1 MATAYR
7 DYITEKGD
15 ITKLTADQVKAD
27 IPLYVE
33 TFGSVETTERVFSFP
48 VLVDTPL
55 TTFEDIKTMYSE
67 LKELGVGNVNFK
79 LTGYA
84 NGGMEPTYPHRL
96 KWTKE
101 IGGKDGFTDLIS
113 FAKENGFNVYPDFD
127 FVYMQMSGFGDGISL
142 RKHAIRT
149 IDDRYTTRRAYD
161 AATQSFDRSFSLA
174 LSPAYFE
181 GLYEAFAPKYLAYGN
196 DAISVSTLGTDLNSD
211 FDEDEPYHREDDKGF
226 TIDTLAAI
234 DEDYSSVMIEGGNA
248 YAIKYADVI
257 LEASLTSS
265 GNSKSSQ
272 SIPFL
277 GMVYHGSKVFTGSAT
292 NMEGDINESILNAI
306 ENGASMYF
314 ILSYQNN
321 NELKEDF
328 TLSKYYSVAYDIWKD
343 DVAKYYT
350 ILNDA
355 TKDLQTSYIVDHEFM
370 DAERVPDE
378 DEAEADRIAEEEAA
392 AAAAE
397 EEALAAEKAARAERL
412 AARLA
417 AESGEAVP
425 ETSVD
430 ETTVDETTV
439 DETTATD
446 AADATDDST
455 TGNVNEFGEEIEAVE
470 EEETVVPDKY
480 KTTIGS
486 VVRVEYEGGVSFI
499 LNYNSFAITVEYEG
513 QTYTI
518 DGLSFVRID

>member
-1 MATAYR
+1 MCIR
-7 DYITEKGD
+7 D
-15 ITKLTADQVKAD
+15 
-27 IPLYVE
+27 
-33 TFGSVETTERVFSFP
+33 S
-48 VLVDTPL
+48 
-55 TTFEDIKTMYSE
+55 
-67 LKELGVGNVNFK
+67 
-79 LTGYA
+79 
-84 NGGMEPTYPHRL
+84 
-96 KWTKE
+96 
-101 IGGKDGFTDLIS
+101 
-113 FAKENGFNVYPDFD
+113 
-127 FVYMQMSGFGDGISL
+127 
-142 RKHAIRT
+142 
-149 IDDRYTTRRAYD
+149 
-161 AATQSFDRSFSLA
+161 
-174 LSPAYFE
+174 
-181 GLYEAFAPKYLAYGN
+181 
-196 DAISVSTLGTDLNSD
+196 
-211 FDEDEPYHREDDKGF
+211 
-226 TIDTLAAI
+226 
-234 DEDYSSVMIEGGNA
+234 
-248 YAIKYADVI
+248 

-370 DAERVPDE
+370 DAERVPDA

-397 EEALAAEKAARAERL
+397 EAALEAEKAERAARL

-425 ETSVD
+425 ETSAD

-439 DETTATD
+439 DETTAAD
-446 AADATDDST
+446 ATEATDDST

-480 KTTIGS
+480 KTTVGS

-518 DGLSFVRID
+518 DGLNFVRID

>member
-1 MATAYR
+1 
-7 DYITEKGD
+7 
-15 ITKLTADQVKAD
+15 
-27 IPLYVE
+27 
-33 TFGSVETTERVFSFP
+33 
-48 VLVDTPL
+48 
-55 TTFEDIKTMYSE
+55 
-67 LKELGVGNVNFK
+67 
-79 LTGYA
+79 
-84 NGGMEPTYPHRL
+84 
-96 KWTKE
+96 
-101 IGGKDGFTDLIS
+101 
-113 FAKENGFNVYPDFD
+113 
-127 FVYMQMSGFGDGISL
+127 
-142 RKHAIRT
+142 
-149 IDDRYTTRRAYD
+149 
-161 AATQSFDRSFSLA
+161 
-174 LSPAYFE
+174 
-181 GLYEAFAPKYLAYGN
+181 
-196 DAISVSTLGTDLNSD
+196 
-211 FDEDEPYHREDDKGF
+211 
-226 TIDTLAAI
+226 
-234 DEDYSSVMIEGGNA
+234 
-248 YAIKYADVI
+248 
-257 LEASLTSS
+257 
-265 GNSKSSQ
+265 
-272 SIPFL
+272 
-277 GMVYHGSKVFTGSAT
+277 
-292 NMEGDINESILNAI
+292 MEGDINESILNAI

-370 DAERVPDE
+370 DAERVPDA
-378 DEAEADRIAEEEAA
+378 DEAEADRLAEEEAA

-417 AESGEAVP
+417 AETGEAVP

-480 KTTIGS
+480 KTTVGS

-518 DGLSFVRID
+518 DGLNFVRID

>member
-1 MATAYR
+1 
-7 DYITEKGD
+7 
-15 ITKLTADQVKAD
+15 
-27 IPLYVE
+27 
-33 TFGSVETTERVFSFP
+33 
-48 VLVDTPL
+48 
-55 TTFEDIKTMYSE
+55 
-67 LKELGVGNVNFK
+67 
-79 LTGYA
+79 
-84 NGGMEPTYPHRL
+84 
-96 KWTKE
+96 
-101 IGGKDGFTDLIS
+101 
-113 FAKENGFNVYPDFD
+113 
-127 FVYMQMSGFGDGISL
+127 
-142 RKHAIRT
+142 
-149 IDDRYTTRRAYD
+149 
-161 AATQSFDRSFSLA
+161 
-174 LSPAYFE
+174 
-181 GLYEAFAPKYLAYGN
+181 
-196 DAISVSTLGTDLNSD
+196 
-211 FDEDEPYHREDDKGF
+211 
-226 TIDTLAAI
+226 
-234 DEDYSSVMIEGGNA
+234 MIEGGNA

-378 DEAEADRIAEEEAA
+378 DEAEADRLAEEEAA

-425 ETSVD
+425 ETSAD
-430 ETTVDETTV
+430 ETTVDETTDATV
-439 DETTATD
+439 EETTN
-446 AADATDDST
+446 AADATEATDEET

-480 KTTIGS
+480 KTTVGS

>member
-1 MATAYR
+1 
-7 DYITEKGD
+7 
-15 ITKLTADQVKAD
+15 
-27 IPLYVE
+27 
-33 TFGSVETTERVFSFP
+33 
-48 VLVDTPL
+48 
-55 TTFEDIKTMYSE
+55 
-67 LKELGVGNVNFK
+67 
-79 LTGYA
+79 
-84 NGGMEPTYPHRL
+84 
-96 KWTKE
+96 
-101 IGGKDGFTDLIS
+101 
-113 FAKENGFNVYPDFD
+113 
-127 FVYMQMSGFGDGISL
+127 
-142 RKHAIRT
+142 
-149 IDDRYTTRRAYD
+149 
-161 AATQSFDRSFSLA
+161 
-174 LSPAYFE
+174 
-181 GLYEAFAPKYLAYGN
+181 
-196 DAISVSTLGTDLNSD
+196 
-211 FDEDEPYHREDDKGF
+211 
-226 TIDTLAAI
+226 
-234 DEDYSSVMIEGGNA
+234 MIEGGNA

-370 DAERVPDE
+370 DAERVPDA
-378 DEAEADRIAEEEAA
+378 DEAEADRLAEEEAL

-480 KTTIGS
+480 KTTVGS

-513 QTYTI
+513 S
-518 DGLSFVRID
+518 DLHNRRS

>member
-1 MATAYR
+1 
-7 DYITEKGD
+7 
-15 ITKLTADQVKAD
+15 
-27 IPLYVE
+27 
-33 TFGSVETTERVFSFP
+33 
-48 VLVDTPL
+48 
-55 TTFEDIKTMYSE
+55 
-67 LKELGVGNVNFK
+67 
-79 LTGYA
+79 
-84 NGGMEPTYPHRL
+84 
-96 KWTKE
+96 
-101 IGGKDGFTDLIS
+101 
-113 FAKENGFNVYPDFD
+113 
-127 FVYMQMSGFGDGISL
+127 
-142 RKHAIRT
+142 
-149 IDDRYTTRRAYD
+149 
-161 AATQSFDRSFSLA
+161 
-174 LSPAYFE
+174 
-181 GLYEAFAPKYLAYGN
+181 
-196 DAISVSTLGTDLNSD
+196 
-211 FDEDEPYHREDDKGF
+211 
-226 TIDTLAAI
+226 
-234 DEDYSSVMIEGGNA
+234 MIEGGNA

-370 DAERVPDE
+370 DAERVPDA
-378 DEAEADRIAEEEAA
+378 DEAEADRLAEEEAA

-430 ETTVDETTV
+430 ETTDTTVEETT
-439 DETTATD
+439 DATAAD
-446 AADATDDST
+446 AADTSADEET

-480 KTTIGS
+480 KTTVGS

-518 DGLSFVRID
+518 DGLNFVRID